1 MVMVEMWKLLLRS
14 GWVGDDRES
23 CTLLFFELRLE
34 KLMNENWLFA
44 GWWKNGSTRGPFP
57 VMSCGK

>member
-1 MVMVEMWKLLLRS
+1 MVMVETWKLLLRS

-34 KLMNENWLFA
+34 KLMNENWLYA
-44 GWWKNGSTRGPFP
+44 GRCDRRKNGRTGDLFR
-57 VMSCGK
+57 